1 LFSGEDQNHVVPTW
15 GFDKRTWNTRK
26 FQASIY
32 DLGGGRNIR
41 GIWSHYFA
49 EVILNNFKLNKIC
62 PNLKA
67 NRFQAF
73 LMI

>member
-1 LFSGEDQNHVVPTW
+1 MKLCNCLIVHKHIIFISGEDQNHVVPTC

-32 DLGGGRNIR
+32 DLGGGRSIR

-49 EVILNNFKLNKIC
+49 EVKI
-62 PNLKA
+62 
-67 NRFQAF
+67 
-73 LMI
+73 